1 MTTEQAKLKGSVYST
16 SGPGVHIGTSMVYCE
31 RDSADSY
38 YLALTIGKQYI
49 VTSLFSRVD
58 GVVGITGS
66 CYLQDDNVKGIN
78 LLTSNFC
85 SIEEWRDK
93 QINKII

>member
-1 MTTEQAKLKGSVYST
+1 MTTTQAKLQGSGYST
-16 SGPGVHIGTSMVYCE
+16 SGPGAPIGRTMIYCVQ
-31 RDSADSY
+31 DFADSY

-49 VTSLFSRVD
+49 VTSLFSD
-58 GVVGITGS
+58 GITGS
-66 CYLQDDNVKGIN
+66 CYLQDNNGKGIN

-85 SIEEWRDK
+85 SIEQWRDR

>member
-1 MTTEQAKLKGSVYST
+1 MTTEQAKLKVSYSGYP
-16 SGPGVHIGTSMVYCE
+16 SKRMVYCE

-49 VTSLFSRVD
+49 VTSLFS
-58 GVVGITGS
+58 TSGS
-66 CYLQDDNVKGIN
+66 CYLQDNNGKGIN
-78 LLTSNFC
+78 LSSTNFC

-93 QINKII
+93 QINKIIK

>member
-1 MTTEQAKLKGSVYST
+1 
-16 SGPGVHIGTSMVYCE
+16 MVYCE

-49 VTSLFSRVD
+49 VTSLFS
-58 GVVGITGS
+58 ISGS
-66 CYLQDDNVKGIN
+66 CYLQDDNGKGIN

-93 QINKII
+93 QINKIIK